1 MQNDN
6 SKFKEEFNQR
16 LIQFS
21 LDIIKI
27 CSDLRKNRDYW
38 VIADQLLDSGTSMGA
53 NVFEA
58 RSSSSKRDYIKFFE
72 ISLKS
77 ANETIYWLIIV
88 AVSVEEFKNRADKL
102 KREAEEIARI
112 IASGIITMKG
122 KRNY

>member
-1 MQNDN
+1 MQNNN
-6 SKFKEEFNQR
+6 SKFKEKFNQR

-38 VIADQLLDSGTSMGA
+38 VIADQLLGSGTSIGA

-77 ANETIYWLIIV
+77 AKETIYWLIIV
-88 AVSVEEFKNRADKL
+88 TVSIEELKNRANKL

-112 IASGIITMKG
+112 IAAGIITMKG

>member
-1 MQNDN
+1 M
-6 SKFKEEFNQR
+6 
-16 LIQFS
+16 
-21 LDIIKI
+21 
-27 CSDLRKNRDYW
+27 
-38 VIADQLLDSGTSMGA
+38 IADQLLGSGTSIGA

-88 AVSVEEFKNRADKL
+88 TVSIEELKNRANKL

-112 IASGIITMKG
+112 IAAGIITMKG

>member
-1 MQNDN
+1 M
-6 SKFKEEFNQR
+6 
-16 LIQFS
+16 IQFS

>member
-77 ANETIYWLIIV
+77 ANETIY
-88 AVSVEEFKNRADKL
+88 
-102 KREAEEIARI
+102 
-112 IASGIITMKG
+112 
-122 KRNY
+122 

>member
-1 MQNDN
+1 M
-6 SKFKEEFNQR
+6 
-16 LIQFS
+16 
-21 LDIIKI
+21 
-27 CSDLRKNRDYW
+27 
-38 VIADQLLDSGTSMGA
+38 IADQLLDSGTSMGA

>member
-1 MQNDN
+1 MQNNN

>member
-6 SKFKEEFNQR
+6 SKFKEEFNQK

>member
-1 MQNDN
+1 
-6 SKFKEEFNQR
+6 
-16 LIQFS
+16 
-21 LDIIKI
+21 
-27 CSDLRKNRDYW
+27 